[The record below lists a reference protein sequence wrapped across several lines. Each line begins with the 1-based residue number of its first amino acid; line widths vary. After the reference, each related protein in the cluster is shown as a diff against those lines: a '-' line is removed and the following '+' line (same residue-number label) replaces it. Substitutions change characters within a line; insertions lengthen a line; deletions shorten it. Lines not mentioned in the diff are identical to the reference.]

1 MNISGKTRGE
11 RQYFSICTNPVLHPK
26 CASFHL
32 LEIRTFQGLD
42 YVKMISSNTE
52 ETLTWPYS
60 CPVPPILHS
69 VRANA
74 AVQQPCQKVSK
85 NHCKFS
91 FYLLDALI
99 LSSFKVKKNNKN
111 KLKNLAAHDRNKT
124 IKNTG
129 NRG

>member
-52 ETLTWPYS
+52 ETLTWPHS

-99 LSSFKVKKNNKN
+99 LSSFKVKKNKN